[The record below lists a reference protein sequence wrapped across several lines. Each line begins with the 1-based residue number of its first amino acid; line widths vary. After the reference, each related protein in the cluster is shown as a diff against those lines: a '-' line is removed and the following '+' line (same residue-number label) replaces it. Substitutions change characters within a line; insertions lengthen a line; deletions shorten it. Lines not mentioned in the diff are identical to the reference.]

1 MAMPDTATQ
10 EDVIMTSKEASKDA
24 SKEHGAVNK
33 NDMLEHSEA
42 EAASPIADS
51 VAGEE
56 DPGSALEELVE
67 EQRKD
72 NRRRSD

>member
-1 MAMPDTATQ
+1 MEMPDTATQ
-10 EDVIMTSKEASKDA
+10 EDVIMTSKKA
-24 SKEHGAVNK
+24 SKEHSAVNK
-33 NDMLEHSEA
+33 SDMLEHSEA

-67 EQRKD
+67 EQRKE
-72 NRRRSD
+72 NRKRSN